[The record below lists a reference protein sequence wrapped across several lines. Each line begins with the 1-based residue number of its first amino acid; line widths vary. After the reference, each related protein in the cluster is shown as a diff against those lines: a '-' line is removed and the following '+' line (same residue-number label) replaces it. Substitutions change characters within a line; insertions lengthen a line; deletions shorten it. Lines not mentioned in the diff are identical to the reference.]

1 MNFAR
6 VIPFLLIDSSGL
18 TKTINFKKKRYIGD
32 PINAVKIFNEKL
44 VDELVL
50 IDIEATIK
58 KKEPNFQ
65 LIEEIAS
72 EAFMPIG
79 YGGGVTKMEH
89 FDKLFKIG
97 VEKVSVNS
105 CLFDNPEVVKK
116 AVEKYGS
123 QSIIA
128 SVDFKKNFL
137 KQYLI
142 YSRCGLKK
150 QKINLIE
157 IINTIKEVGVG
168 ELILNNIDHE
178 GTMKGYDLDL
188 IKIVSNELIIPT
200 IALGGASSVDD
211 FEKAIKVGASAVG
224 AGSMFIYHGP
234 HKAVL
239 ISYIDKEE
247 VLRIS
252 KINKK

>member
-1 MNFAR
+1 MLRSR
-6 VIPFLLIDSSGL
+6 VIPCLLIHNKGL
-18 TKTINFKKKRYIGD
+18 VKTVQFKNPKYLGD
-32 PINAVKIFNEKL
+32 PLNAVKIFNEKL

-142 YSRCGLKK
+142 YSEDF
-150 QKINLIE
+150 NLGHVPDSKTLRKWVRSLVLNE
-157 IINTIKEVGVG
+157 I
-168 ELILNNIDHE
+168 
-178 GTMKGYDLDL
+178 
-188 IKIVSNELIIPT
+188 S
-200 IALGGASSVDD
+200 
-211 FEKAIKVGASAVG
+211 EKSIHRKVSAVKSF
-224 AGSMFIYHGP
+224 ANLF
-234 HKAVL
+234 
-239 ISYIDKEE
+239 
-247 VLRIS
+247 
-252 KINKK
+252 KKFA